1 VNGNN
6 TLNVYSNC
14 IVGTED
20 GLDSYPEIPATK
32 IPKKIPNTYEKQ
44 MRLLEKKKMEIQKL
58 QNISANQELSSC
70 TFKPNLRQ
78 THSYSQTQKK
88 FQVSSDENSQ
98 GF

>member
-1 VNGNN
+1 MNGNN

-14 IVGTED
+14 IVPTED
-20 GLDSYPEIPATK
+20 GLESYSEVPAQK
-32 IPKKIPNTYEKQ
+32 KPKRIPNTYEKQ
-44 MRLLEKKKMEIQKL
+44 MRLLEKKKIEIKKL

-88 FQVSSDENSQ
+88 FQANSDENSQ